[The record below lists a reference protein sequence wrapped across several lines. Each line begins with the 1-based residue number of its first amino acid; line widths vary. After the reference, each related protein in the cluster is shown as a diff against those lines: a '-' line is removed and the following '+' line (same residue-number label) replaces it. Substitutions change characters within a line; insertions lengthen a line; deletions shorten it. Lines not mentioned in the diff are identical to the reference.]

1 MLAEIKV
8 LSARNH
14 FTINVGTEAVTGRVI
29 NWHLRKA
36 VVYSGLDDE
45 EVGMVEYRIDRAV
58 RQKAYGEIFPQR
70 YVANIKDGVAEDML
84 IAMLAVPFLDIP
96 GIEVG

>member
-1 MLAEIKV
+1 MNNLCTV
-8 LSARNH
+8 P
-14 FTINVGTEAVTGRVI
+14 
-29 NWHLRKA
+29 
-36 VVYSGLDDE
+36 
-45 EVGMVEYRIDRAV
+45 
-58 RQKAYGEIFPQR
+58 YGEMFPQR

>member
-1 MLAEIKV
+1 
-8 LSARNH
+8 
-14 FTINVGTEAVTGRVI
+14 
-29 NWHLRKA
+29 
-36 VVYSGLDDE
+36 
-45 EVGMVEYRIDRAV
+45 MVEYRIDRAV
-58 RQKAYGEIFPQR
+58 RQKAYGEMFPQR